1 MSIELFDYRTNRTN
15 QDIFS
20 VKFDYCST
28 RFGNRTTIVR
38 LSSIEFDVSI
48 NKIGSI
54 RFGWHRLVIKITD
67 QSKKI
72 ENHGKVFEK
81 IQNSYLELLGF
92 LSLVVVAL
100 LEHFSVCWLDGFFS
114 LTCFFFATLSAFVLL
129 LTESWFS
136 LGLLIG
142 GAEHSKSSSIKRR
155 ILRTLKKILPFYI
168 FAWQSML

>member
-72 ENHGKVFEK
+72 ENQWQSIWKDTK
-81 IQNSYLELLGF
+81 LIPWTSW
-92 LSLVVVAL
+92 LS
-100 LEHFSVCWLDGFFS
+100 FFS
-114 LTCFFFATLSAFVLL
+114 SSSSTRTFFC
-129 LTESWFS
+129 
-136 LGLLIG
+136 LLI
-142 GAEHSKSSSIKRR
+142 RR
-155 ILRTLKKILPFYI
+155 LFLFNLFLLCYFISFRIAFDWILVFFRLFDWRCRTFEIVIYEKDG
-168 FAWQSML
+168 WSNV